1 MVGSLEVTRRET
13 QQPDLADLEAPLR
26 LTQELLADLGRLSGT
41 VLLMRRACGHMKR
54 VKAKARQ
61 RAVEFG
67 RKLSLR
73 NQHLRDY
80 FIRTNQEYKL
90 KLFPIYT
97 VGSSPM
103 QYNDMTVARFRAG
116 LERERALLQ
125 REMAGAITS
134 ACGASG
140 GHSVEHASRA
150 EALDRPAGPDVRA
163 ERQRART
170 LPSPSPPAGNSA
182 VRTLTLNPRM
192 SKEKWVRDGWPGK
205 LKQARGSRTQKEAA
219 RECGVS
225 VETYKKWE
233 QGAHPPN
240 CVQLPSGIT
249 LCWPHQ

>member
-1 MVGSLEVTRRET
+1 M
-13 QQPDLADLEAPLR
+13 ADPAVLEAALR
-26 LTQELLADLGRLSGT
+26 LTKELLTDLAASNLPDRDPATREAYGRSADAT
-41 VLLMRRACGHMKR
+41 PDAI
-54 VKAKARQ
+54 Q
-61 RAVEFG
+61 RAVEFK
-67 RKLSLR
+67 RKLSIR
-73 NQHLRDY
+73 DRHLQDY
-80 FIRTNQEYKL
+80 YVGADQEQRL
-90 KLFPIYT
+90 KLFTLFTLGVSPI
-97 VGSSPM
+97 GD
-103 QYNDMTVARFRAG
+103 YNTSVSTFRTG

-140 GHSVEHASRA
+140 SQSVEHASRA
-150 EALDRPAGPDVRA
+150 EALDRPAEPDVRA

-192 SKEKWVRDGWPGK
+192 SKEKWVQDWWPGK
-205 LKQARGSRTQKEAA
+205 LKQVRGSRTQKEAA

-240 CVQLPSGIT
+240 ASNLPAVFRFVG
-249 LCWPHQ
+249 PKQ